1 MTIQNN
7 SRHFTETHNTWWQ
20 LMTFYDNG
28 GVVIIVIDHLD
39 TFELKKTLGKK
50 NISSADNMPFSKI
63 LKSDHITCPFFVSL
77 FNLAP

>member
-7 SRHFTETHNTWWQ
+7 SRHFTETHNKWWQ

-39 TFELKKTLGKK
+39 TFE
-50 NISSADNMPFSKI
+50 
-63 LKSDHITCPFFVSL
+63 
-77 FNLAP
+77 